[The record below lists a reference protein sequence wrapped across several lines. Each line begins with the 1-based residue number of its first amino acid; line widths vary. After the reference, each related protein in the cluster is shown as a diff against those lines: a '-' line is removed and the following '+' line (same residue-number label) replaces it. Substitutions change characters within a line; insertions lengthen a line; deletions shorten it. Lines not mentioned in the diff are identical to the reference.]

1 MTSGVARLGR
11 GVALSLLLL
20 PGLLLG
26 LSAAAAAA
34 VEAAPPPWPDV
45 ARQVSGLLDD
55 ATRAYEA
62 GSPEKAKD
70 LVTEAYFGP
79 FEARGMEIAIR
90 QQISAR
96 RARTLEKMFV
106 EIRQAIGSGE
116 PAGAVR
122 ERVAA
127 LERAL
132 DHDAQALVRA
142 GVTEVRLA
150 EKGEPTPVEGPT
162 PVGEPA
168 PAGAGVSPLGA
179 APDGLVNEIV
189 ARLDQA
195 RARYEA
201 GDPDQAKALLGSA
214 YFDLFEHQGLEAAV
228 GARSFRL
235 KADIEGRFARVR
247 GLMSSGTPADRVG
260 RELDALKGR
269 IREAATL
276 VTPGQGR
283 AAAFLNGLI
292 VIVREGFEAILILTA
307 LAAYLLKSGHGDKVR
322 VVYQAGGVAVAASL
336 LTALLVQTLFRLS
349 PRSREALEGATMLLA
364 TAVLFYV
371 SYWLTSKA
379 EADRWAQYIRKRVQA
394 SLGTGSLVALW
405 SAAFLAVFREGAET
419 VLFYQA
425 LLAGTGPGEAGA
437 VVGGLGAGALVL
449 VLVFVLFRSGALR
462 IPVRAFFTL
471 TSALLYYLAFV
482 FAGKGIQELQV
493 SGFVGI
499 TPAHWVPTW
508 EVVGLYPTWESVG
521 LQLLLVGA
529 AALAL
534 AYLFLI
540 RGRGT
545 RATAAQG

>member
-20 PGLLLG
+20 PGLLLR
-26 LSAAAAAA
+26 LSAAAAA

-45 ARQVSGLLDD
+45 ARQVSALLDD
-55 ATRAYEA
+55 ATRVYEA

-70 LVTEAYFGP
+70 LVTEAYFGS
-79 FEARGMEIAIR
+79 FEAGGMEIAIR
-90 QQISAR
+90 RQISAR
-96 RARTLEKMFV
+96 RARTLEKMFAK
-106 EIRQAIGSGE
+106 IRQAIASGE

-122 ERVAA
+122 ERVAT

-142 GVTEVRLA
+142 GVTAVRLA
-150 EKGEPTPVEGPT
+150 ETGEPTPM
-162 PVGEPA
+162 GEPA
-168 PAGAGVSPLGA
+168 PVGAGVSPLGA

-260 RELDALKGR
+260 QELDALKGR

-276 VTPGQGR
+276 VTRGQGR

-322 VVYQAGGVAVAASL
+322 VVYQAGGVALAASL
-336 LTALLVQTLFRLS
+336 LTALLVQTLFRVS

-437 VVGGLGAGALVL
+437 VVGGFGVGSLVL
-449 VLVFVLFRSGALR
+449 IVVFVLFRSGALR
-462 IPVRAFFTL
+462 IPIRAFFTL

-493 SGFVGI
+493 SGLVGI

-545 RATAAQG
+545 RAAVAQG

>member
-26 LSAAAAAA
+26 LSAAAAA

-45 ARQVSGLLDD
+45 ARQVSALLDD

-79 FEARGMEIAIR
+79 FEAGGMEIAIR

-96 RARTLEKMFV
+96 RARTLEKMFAK
-106 EIRQAIGSGE
+106 IRQAIGRGE

-122 ERVAA
+122 ERVAT
-127 LERAL
+127 LEQAL

-142 GVTEVRLA
+142 GVTAVRLA
-150 EKGEPTPVEGPT
+150 ETGEPA

-322 VVYQAGGVAVAASL
+322 VVYQAGGVALAASL
-336 LTALLVQTLFRLS
+336 LAALLVQTLFRLS
-349 PRSREALEGATMLLA
+349 PRYQEALEGATMLLA

-371 SYWLTSKA
+371 SYWLTSRA
-379 EADRWAQYIRKRVQA
+379 EADRWAQYIRKRAQA

-419 VLFYQA
+419 ILFYQA

-437 VVGGLGAGALVL
+437 VVGGFGAGALVL
-449 VLVFVLFRSGALR
+449 VLVFILFRSGALR
-462 IPVRAFFTL
+462 IPIRAFFTL

-493 SGFVGI
+493 SGLVGI

-545 RATAAQG
+545 RAAAAQG

>member
-1 MTSGVARLGR
+1 MRVL
-11 GVALSLLLL
+11 LSLLLL
-20 PGLLLG
+20 LAATP
-26 LSAAAAAA
+26 AAALAG
-34 VEAAPPPWPDV
+34 APPPWPGV
-45 ARQVSGLLDD
+45 ARRVSGLLDD
-55 ATRAYEA
+55 AVKSYEA
-62 GSPEKAKD
+62 RSPEKAKD

-79 FEARGMEIAIR
+79 FEAGGMEIAIR
-90 QQISAR
+90 QEISAR
-96 RARTLEKMFV
+96 RARQLEKMFA
-106 EIRQAIGSGE
+106 EIRQAIGAGE

-132 DHDAQALVRA
+132 DHDARELVRA

-150 EKGEPTPVEGPT
+150 EKGEPS

-168 PAGAGVSPLGA
+168 PVGAGVSPPGA
-179 APDGLVNEIV
+179 APDRLVNELI

-228 GARSFRL
+228 GARSSRL
-235 KADIEGRFARVR
+235 KADIEGRFAQIR

-260 RELDALKGR
+260 QDLDALKDR
-269 IREAATL
+269 IREAGAL
-276 VTPGQGR
+276 VTRGQGR
-283 AAAFLNGLI
+283 AAAFVNGLI

-307 LAAYLLKSGHGDKVR
+307 LAAYLLKAGHGDKVR
-322 VVYQAGGVAVAASL
+322 VVYQAGGAALAASL
-336 LTALLVQTLFRLS
+336 LAAVLVQTLFQLS
-349 PRSREALEGATMLLA
+349 PRSREALEGVTMLLA

-371 SYWLTSKA
+371 SCWLTSKA

-437 VVGGLGAGALVL
+437 VFGGFGAGSLVL
-449 VLVFVLFRSGALR
+449 VVVFLLFRSGALR
-462 IPVRAFFTL
+462 IPIRAFFTL

-482 FAGKGIQELQV
+482 FAGRGIQELQV
-493 SGFVGI
+493 SGLVGI
-499 TPAHWVPTW
+499 TPAHGVPTW
-508 EVVGLYPTWESVG
+508 ELVGLYPTWESVG

-529 AALAL
+529 AAFAL
-534 AYLFLI
+534 SYLFLI

-545 RATAAQG
+545 RAAAAQG